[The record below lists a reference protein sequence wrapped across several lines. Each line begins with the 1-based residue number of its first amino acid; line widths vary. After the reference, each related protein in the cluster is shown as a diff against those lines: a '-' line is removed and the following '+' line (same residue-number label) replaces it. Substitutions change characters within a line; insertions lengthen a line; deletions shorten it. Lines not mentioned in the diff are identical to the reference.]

1 MLLDVLGHLGQNV
14 DEGTDAPLVSSIKY
28 LSTKIAILTAIHIEV
43 SINIILIV
51 IIVN

>member
-14 DEGTDAPLVSSIKY
+14 DEG
-28 LSTKIAILTAIHIEV
+28 TAIHIEV

>member
-14 DEGTDAPLVSSIKY
+14 DEGTDARVKQKY
-28 LSTKIAILTAIHIEV
+28 LSTKIALLTAIHIEV